1 MAKDTMTL
9 ALNGEVELGRFATA
23 VSNFESL
30 VQALSKE
37 KGTEGIRW
45 IIHDLQISSAI
56 ATVRGES
63 DILGEVER
71 VVNAYEDVGRS
82 LQSGQ
87 RPNYSEPVVRA
98 ANAITSVLGD
108 KVTAIR
114 FETADLEFTVASRPE
129 MAIATTIMKSSGAIE
144 GRIQTLSNRKGLR
157 FVLFDTLNDR
167 AISCYLSEG
176 QEEKMREIWGKRAIV
191 EGEISREK
199 ETGRPL
205 AIRHIVDMKVLAE
218 LQRGSYLKA
227 RAIAPRKP
235 SAPLAEEII
244 RQLRDA

>member
-30 VQALSKE
+30 VQSLSKE

-144 GRIQTLSNRKGLR
+144 GRIQTLK
-157 FVLFDTLNDR
+157 
-167 AISCYLSEG
+167 
-176 QEEKMREIWGKRAIV
+176 
-191 EGEISREK
+191 
-199 ETGRPL
+199 
-205 AIRHIVDMKVLAE
+205 
-218 LQRGSYLKA
+218 
-227 RAIAPRKP
+227 
-235 SAPLAEEII
+235 
-244 RQLRDA
+244 

>member
-1 MAKDTMTL
+1 MAKDTITF
-9 ALNGEVELGRFATA
+9 ALNGEVELVRFSTA
-23 VSNFESL
+23 ISIFENL
-30 VQALSKE
+30 VLALSKE
-37 KGTEGIRW
+37 YKAEGIRW

-63 DILGEVER
+63 DILEEVER

-82 LQSGQ
+82 LQSCQ

-98 ANAITSVLGD
+98 ANAVTSILGD
-108 KVTAIR
+108 KVTSVR
-114 FETADLEFTVASRPE
+114 FETADQEYTVTSRPE
-129 MAIATTIMKSSGAIE
+129 IAMATTIIKSFGAIE

-167 AISCYLSEG
+167 AVSCYLSEG
-176 QEEKMREIWGKRAIV
+176 QEEKMRESWGKRAMV
-191 EGEISREK
+191 EGEISRER

-205 AIRHIVDMKVLAE
+205 AIRHVSDIKVLPE
-218 LQRGSYLKA
+218 LQRGSYLRA

-235 SAPLAEEII
+235 GAPLAEEII